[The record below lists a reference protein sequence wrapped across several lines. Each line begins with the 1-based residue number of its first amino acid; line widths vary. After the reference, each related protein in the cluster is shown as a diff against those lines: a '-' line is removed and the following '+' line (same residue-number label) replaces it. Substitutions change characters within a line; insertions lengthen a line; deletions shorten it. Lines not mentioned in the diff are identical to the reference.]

1 MTLRPL
7 QDEENFNAATHALGL
22 ACGLAAGV
30 FLGLVAAR
38 RGSAWQLAGCA
49 VYAATLVAT
58 YAASTLSHVFRGP
71 RLSRAFRIAD
81 QALIFLFI
89 AGTYTPV
96 ALTYLR
102 GGNWWL
108 LHGVVWG
115 IALAGFVSKVA
126 FEHRVELGA
135 VSVTLYVLLGW
146 VPVLAAPFLWD
157 VLPGRL
163 MLWYLAGGL
172 CYMAGIVFFTFDNR
186 VRYFHAAWHLM
197 VVAGSTLHFIA
208 ILAYCTTARA

>member
-1 MTLRPL
+1 MESAPHV
-7 QDEENFNAATHALGL
+7 EEKFNAATHALGL
-22 ACGLAAGV
+22 ACGVAAGV
-30 FLGLVAAR
+30 FLVLVATR
-38 RGSAWQLAGCA
+38 RGTAFQAAGCA
-49 VYAATLVAT
+49 IYVATLVAA
-58 YAASTLSHVFRGP
+58 YAASTLSHAFRSP
-71 RLSRAFRIAD
+71 RLTRTFRILD

-102 GGNWWL
+102 GGHWWL
-108 LHGVVWG
+108 LHGIVWG
-115 IALAGFVSKVA
+115 IALAGFVSKLA

-146 VPVLAAPFLWD
+146 IPVLATPFLLG
-157 VLPGRL
+157 VVPGRL

-186 VRYFHAAWHLM
+186 IRYFHAAWHLM
-197 VVAGSTLHFIA
+197 VIAGSTLHFLA
-208 ILAYCTTARA
+208 ILAYCTAAR